1 MPPKKKS
8 APRAVY
14 ADIIDLPHHEPDPYK
29 HPRMTLYRRAAQFA
43 PFAALRGYEDMVNEE
58 TRKPELDHKRELSED
73 ELRQLNQKLNRIMEL
88 TAAGEHPTVTFA
100 VYEAD
105 KKKAGGRY
113 TEITDRVK
121 RIDTVNRNVELTS
134 MDGFMNCVIEIG
146 EIMDIKLHSD

>member
-8 APRAVY
+8 APRTVY

-29 HPRMTLYRRAAQFA
+29 HPRMPLYRRAAQFA

-134 MDGFMNCVIEIG
+134 MDGFMNRVIEIG